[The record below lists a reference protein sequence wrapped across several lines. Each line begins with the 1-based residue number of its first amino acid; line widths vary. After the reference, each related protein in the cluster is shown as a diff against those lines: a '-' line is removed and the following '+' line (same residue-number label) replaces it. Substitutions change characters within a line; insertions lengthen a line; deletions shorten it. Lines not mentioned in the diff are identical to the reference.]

1 MKIGI
6 DFDGT
11 IVDSKNK
18 QMQLLNMIC
27 NAYEIKLDLDAF
39 WEKKRTGLSNTKILE
54 SINVQKKDIQ
64 EISKH
69 WINQVESQYWSK
81 FDTIFSDS
89 KSFLTHLKN
98 NGHTIHLITARQNTI
113 NLEQQLKYLGLN
125 FFLDSYHVVHHP
137 QVDFK
142 KSQIILD
149 QQIELFIGDTETD
162 YTASKLSNIIFL
174 GVSTGIRSKEFM
186 LDYGINTIYPNLSSL
201 TSYIDQV

>member
-64 EISKH
+64 EISK
-69 WINQVESQYWSK
+69 
-81 FDTIFSDS
+81 
-89 KSFLTHLKN
+89 
-98 NGHTIHLITARQNTI
+98 
-113 NLEQQLKYLGLN
+113 
-125 FFLDSYHVVHHP
+125 LD
-137 QVDFK
+137 
-142 KSQIILD
+142 
-149 QQIELFIGDTETD
+149 
-162 YTASKLSNIIFL
+162 
-174 GVSTGIRSKEFM
+174 
-186 LDYGINTIYPNLSSL
+186 
-201 TSYIDQV
+201 